1 MTENTIENTTE
12 NIRETKL
19 ADALSERYLA
29 YAMSTIVARSL
40 PDVRDG
46 LKPVHRR
53 LLFAMRQLKLDP
65 VSGFK
70 KCARVVGDVIG
81 KYHPHGDASVYEA
94 MVRLAQDFAV
104 RYPLVDGQGNFG
116 NIDGDKA
123 AAMRYTEARLTSVA
137 VALMEGLEDNA
148 VDFDKTYDGE
158 EEEPVVMPSAVP
170 NLLANGSSG
179 IAVGMATNIPPH
191 NLGEVCD
198 ALLFLLKKP
207 TAEIGELMNFIQ
219 GPDFPTGGILAESH
233 DSIVK
238 TYTTG
243 RGAMKIRAKWEKEE
257 LSHGQYQIV
266 VTEIPYG
273 IQKSDL
279 VMRIAKLLS
288 EKKLP
293 MLADIRDESSDVV
306 RLVLEPKSRTVS
318 AEQLMEHLYKNTDL
332 QINFNLN
339 MNVLDADHTPRVMSI
354 KDVLKAFLKHRDIV
368 LVRRSQYRLD
378 KIAHRM
384 ELLQGFLIAYLNLD
398 RVIEIIRNEDEPKQI
413 LMSEFSLSDVQA
425 EAILNMRL
433 RSLRKLEEMQIR
445 KEYDDLAI
453 EKEGLEALLAD
464 VNLRNKKLAEE
475 IKAVQKAFGQKTELG
490 KRRTMVADA
499 PIEVEISIEAMIEK
513 EPITVVLSKQGWI
526 RAMKGHI
533 DSTDDLKFKEGDSL
547 RATLKTYTTDQI
559 LFFTTNGR
567 FYTLL
572 GNNIAGGRGFGEPLR
587 LSVDVA
593 QDAEIVA
600 VLPYQADQKLL
611 VASQNGKGFIV
622 NASDVVA
629 QTRAGKIILNL
640 AEDDKAILCK
650 VVNGSHT
657 AVIGTNRKM
666 IVFKTEEIPTMSR
679 SSGVILQRYQEA
691 KLSDVKFFN
700 IEDGLSFP
708 SGNGIRV
715 ERNISLWVAKRATV
729 GKIPPVG
736 FPRSNKFGD

>member
-1 MTENTIENTTE
+1 MNEILTE

-29 YAMSTIVARSL
+29 YAVSTIVARSL

-81 KYHPHGDASVYEA
+81 KYHPHGDSSVYDA

-123 AAMRYTEARLTSVA
+123 AAMRYTEARLTAVA
-137 VALMEGLEDNA
+137 VALMDGLDDDA

-158 EEEPVVMPSAVP
+158 EEEPVVMPASFP
-170 NLLANGSSG
+170 NLLANGASG

-191 NLGEVCD
+191 NVGEVCD
-198 ALLFLLKKP
+198 ALLCLLKKP
-207 TAEIGELMNFIQ
+207 DADIEQLMTFIQ
-219 GPDFPTGGILAESH
+219 GPDFPTGGILAESRAGIIKAY
-233 DSIVK
+233 SS
-238 TYTTG
+238 G
-243 RGAMKIRAKWEKEE
+243 RGAMKVRAKWEKED

-266 VTEIPYG
+266 VTEIPYQV
-273 IQKSDL
+273 QKSDL

-318 AEQLMEHLYKNTDL
+318 PEQLMEHLFKNTDL
-332 QINFNLN
+332 QVNFNLN
-339 MNVLDADHTPRVMSI
+339 MNVLDADRTPRVMNI
-354 KDVLKAFLKHRDIV
+354 KDVLIAFLKHRDNV
-368 LVRRSQYRLD
+368 LVRKSNYRLA

-384 ELLQGFLIAYLNLD
+384 ELLSGFLIAYLNLD
-398 RVIEIIRNEDEPKQI
+398 RVIEIIRNEDEPKAI
-413 LMSEFSLSDVQA
+413 MVAEFNLTDVQA

-433 RSLRKLEEMQIR
+433 RSLRKLEEEQIR
-445 KEYDDLAI
+445 SEYDNLLI
-453 EKEGLEALLAD
+453 EKQGLEALLSD
-464 VNLRNKKLAEE
+464 TELRKKKLSEE
-475 IKAVQKAFGQKTELG
+475 IKDIQKRFGQKTPLG
-490 KRRTMVADA
+490 KRRTSVVEA
-499 PIEVEISIEAMIEK
+499 PKEIEISIEAMIEK

-526 RAMKGHI
+526 RSIKGHI
-533 DSTDDLKFKEGDSL
+533 DSVDDIKFKEGDSL
-547 RATLKTYTTDQI
+547 KATLKAYTTDQI
-559 LFFTTNGR
+559 ILFANNGR
-567 FYTLL
+567 FFTVL
-572 GNNIAGGRGFGEPLR
+572 GNNIAGGRGYGEPLR

-593 QDAEIVA
+593 EDADIVTMF
-600 VLPYQADQKLL
+600 VWQSEQLLL
-611 VASQNGKGFIV
+611 VASRNGKGFIV
-622 NASDVVA
+622 NSNDVVA

-640 AEDDKAILCK
+640 ADADKALLCK
-650 VVNGSHT
+650 PVNGSHV

-666 IVFKTEEIPTMSR
+666 IVFKTEEIPTMTR
-679 SSGVILQRYQEA
+679 GSGVILQRYQEA
-691 KLSDVKFFN
+691 KLSDVRFFN
-700 IEDGLSFP
+700 IEDGLPFP
-708 SGNGIRV
+708 SGNGTRI
-715 ERNISLWVAKRATV
+715 ERNISLWLAKRATV
-729 GKIPPVG
+729 GKFPPVG
-736 FPRSNKFGD
+736 FPRSNKFD

>member
-1 MTENTIENTTE
+1 MNEVITE

-19 ADALSERYLA
+19 ANALSERYLA
-29 YAMSTIVARSL
+29 YAVSTIVARSL

-81 KYHPHGDASVYEA
+81 KYHPHGDSSVYEA

-123 AAMRYTEARLTSVA
+123 AAMRYTEARLTAVA
-137 VALMEGLEDNA
+137 VALMDGLDDDA
-148 VDFDKTYDGE
+148 VDFEKTYDGE
-158 EEEPVVMPSAVP
+158 EDEPMVMPAAFP
-170 NLLANGSSG
+170 NLLANGASG

-191 NLGEVCD
+191 NVGEVCD
-198 ALLFLLKKP
+198 ALLYLLKKP
-207 TAEIGELMNFIQ
+207 DAEIERLMTFIQ

-233 DSIVK
+233 ESIVK
-238 TYTTG
+238 TYTEG
-243 RGAMKIRAKWEKEE
+243 RGAMKVRAKWEKED

-266 VTEIPYG
+266 VTEIPYQV
-273 IQKSDL
+273 QKSDL
-279 VMRIAKLLS
+279 VARIAKLLS

-306 RLVLEPKSRTVS
+306 RLVLEPKSRSVEP
-318 AEQLMEHLYKNTDL
+318 EQLMEHLFKNTDL
-332 QINFNLN
+332 QVNFNLN
-339 MNVLDADHTPRVMSI
+339 MNVLDADHTPRVMNI
-354 KDVLKAFLKHRDIV
+354 REVLTAFLKHRDTV
-368 LVRRSQYRLD
+368 LIRKSKYRLD

-398 RVIEIIRNEDEPKQI
+398 RVIEIIRNEDEPKVV
-413 LMSEFSLSDVQA
+413 MMKEFALSDIQA

-433 RSLRKLEEMQIR
+433 RSLRKLEEEQI
-445 KEYDDLAI
+445 KTEYKNLEI

-464 VNLRNKKLAEE
+464 EELRKNKLAEE
-475 IKAVQKAFGQKTELG
+475 IKEIQKKFGQKTELG
-490 KRRTMVADA
+490 KRRTLVAEA
-499 PIEVEISIEAMIEK
+499 PKEVEISIEAMIEK

-533 DSTDDLKFKEGDSL
+533 DSADDVKFKEGDSL
-547 RATLKTYTTDQI
+547 KLSLKTYTTDNI
-559 LFFTTNGR
+559 VLFADNGR
-567 FYTLL
+567 FYTIL
-572 GNNIAGGRGFGEPLR
+572 GNNIAGGRGYGEPLR

-593 QDAEIVA
+593 EDAEIVTMFA
-600 VLPYQADQKLL
+600 WQPDQKLL
-611 VASQNGKGFIV
+611 VASRNGKGFIV
-622 NASDVVA
+622 NSNDVIA

-640 AEDDKAILCK
+640 AEGDKALLCK
-650 VVNGSHT
+650 QASGTHV

-666 IVFKTEEIPTMSR
+666 VVFSADEIPTMTR
-679 SSGVILQRYQEA
+679 GSGVILQRYQEA
-691 KLSDVKFFN
+691 KLSDAKFFN
-700 IEDGLSFP
+700 LEDGLSFP
-708 SGNGIRV
+708 SGNGTRV
-715 ERNISLWVAKRATV
+715 ERNINLWLAKRATV
-729 GKIPPVG
+729 GKFPPVG
-736 FPRSNKFGD
+736 FPRSNKFGS